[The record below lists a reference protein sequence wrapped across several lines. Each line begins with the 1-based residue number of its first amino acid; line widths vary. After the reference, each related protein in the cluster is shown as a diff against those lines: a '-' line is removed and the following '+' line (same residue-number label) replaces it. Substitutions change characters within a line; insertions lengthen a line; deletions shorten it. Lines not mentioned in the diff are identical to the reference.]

1 MLIKI
6 NVNIYVDDN
15 FLNNIM
21 EQSYSSIGYW
31 LEEGGWNIIK
41 NAENDFTLVDV
52 HGDVSI
58 KGKKYVLNAKTIE
71 RGFKRYIEW
80 RSKTNRTLYYE
91 GEDLDTEEMDVIIQL
106 GLFNEIIFG

>member
-1 MLIKI
+1 MIKI

-15 FLNNIM
+15 FLNDIM
-21 EQSYSSIGYW
+21 EQSLSSICYW
-31 LEEGGWNIIK
+31 LEEGDWAVVINNK
-41 NAENDFTLVDV
+41 HDFTLIDV

-58 KGKKYVLNAKTIE
+58 KGKKYVLNTKTIE

-91 GEDLDTEEMDVIIQL
+91 GEDLDTEEMDVIVQL